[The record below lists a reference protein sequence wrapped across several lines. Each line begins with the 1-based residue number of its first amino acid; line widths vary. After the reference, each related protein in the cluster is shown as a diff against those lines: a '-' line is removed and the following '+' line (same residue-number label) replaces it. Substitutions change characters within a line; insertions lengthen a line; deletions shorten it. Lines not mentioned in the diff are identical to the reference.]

1 MKMLEAIEIINNVIA
16 QHQKITEVV
25 KTTGNNM
32 NDIDAVFSVQNSTW
46 QVAWMTTTLPKLLE
60 RRGSLSN
67 TINIL
72 ADGLKK
78 HFEYEQKALPLVLG
92 EQLMKDILHD
102 HDRVLAQIETTRTF
116 LTGLDDLKPDD
127 FHSKRL
133 DLIKDID
140 SLRDLVLNH
149 AHYEEIILL
158 SIKKVFEDN
167 LSTRSKLKLV

>member
-1 MKMLEAIEIINNVIA
+1 MLEAIEIINNIIA

-25 KTTGNNM
+25 KTTGTRM

-60 RRGSLSN
+60 KRESLLN

-72 ADGLKK
+72 GDGLKK

-102 HDRVLAQIETTRTF
+102 HDRILAQIETTRTF
-116 LTGLDDLKPDD
+116 LTALNDLKPDD
-127 FHSKRL
+127 FQSKRL
-133 DLIKDID
+133 ELIKDID
-140 SLRDLVLNH
+140 GLRDLVLNH

-158 SIKKVFEDN
+158 NFKKIFEDN
-167 LSTRSKLKLV
+167 VSTRSKLKLA